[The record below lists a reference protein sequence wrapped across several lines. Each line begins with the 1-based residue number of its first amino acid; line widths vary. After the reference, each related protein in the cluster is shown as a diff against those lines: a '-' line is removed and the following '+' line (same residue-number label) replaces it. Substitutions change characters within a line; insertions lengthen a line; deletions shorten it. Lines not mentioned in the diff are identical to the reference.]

1 METYFRFKEN
11 EKVIKRIN
19 EFDVGRSTISF
30 QILLAELVDKYPK
43 AKNLSLFLH
52 FLKNHIK
59 LNKDIC
65 REISSDFK

>member
-11 EKVIKRIN
+11 EKIIKRIN

-30 QILLAELVDKYPK
+30 NILLAELVDKYPK
-43 AKNLSLFLH
+43 DKNSSLFLH

-59 LNKDIC
+59 LNEDIC